1 MAFKKA
7 RSFRARRKVTINVV
21 GTCKRKVTKS
31 WYSSNITNIQPLK
44 EALLVNNK
52 VVEKNDLCIK
62 VADILNQK
70 YEISCLKLPKEIHR
84 KFRKRHI
91 PYKTYVPSVISTLGF
106 PDGQFLKY
114 PSSMGKT
121 LLAYIVKNPNKI
133 EINFDLKI
141 KFYLK
146 YNISHKL

>member
-70 YEISCLKLPKEIHR
+70 YGLLHMESISSHNKGDI
-84 KFRKRHI
+84 
-91 PYKTYVPSVISTLGF
+91 TL
-106 PDGQFLKY
+106 
-114 PSSMGKT
+114 
-121 LLAYIVKNPNKI
+121 
-133 EINFDLKI
+133 
-141 KFYLK
+141 YLYYFK
-146 YNISHKL
+146 DVF